1 MNASTKTRGRGRNAK
16 PTRSEVNAAWGRLR
30 DAADRGDIQASAAL
44 IALTENK
51 PLHMDAT
58 AA

>member
-1 MNASTKTRGRGRNAK
+1 MTMTTIKTRGRQAK
-16 PTRSEVNAAWGRLR
+16 PTRVEVAAAWDRLR
-30 DAADRGDIQASAAL
+30 AAADRGDIQASAAL

>member
-1 MNASTKTRGRGRNAK
+1 MTMTTIKTRGRQAK
-16 PTRSEVNAAWGRLR
+16 PTRVEVAAAWNRLR
-30 DAADRGDIQASAAL
+30 AAAEAGSVQASAAL
-44 IALTENK
+44 IALAENK

>member
-1 MNASTKTRGRGRNAK
+1 MIRTAKTRGRQAK
-16 PTRSEVNAAWGRLR
+16 PTRREVCAAWGRLR

-44 IALTENK
+44 IALTEGR
-51 PLHMDAT
+51 PLHLESH

>member
-1 MNASTKTRGRGRNAK
+1 MTMTTIKTRGRQAK
-16 PTRSEVNAAWGRLR
+16 PTRVEVAAAWDRLR
-30 DAADRGDIQASAAL
+30 AAAEAGSVQASAAL